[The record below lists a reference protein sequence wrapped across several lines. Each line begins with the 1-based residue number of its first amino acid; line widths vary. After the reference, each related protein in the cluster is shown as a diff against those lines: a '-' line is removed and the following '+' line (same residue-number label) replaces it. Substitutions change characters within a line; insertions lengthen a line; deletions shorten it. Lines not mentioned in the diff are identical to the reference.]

1 MSLLPVSLD
10 DKYAQPHGRVLVSAT
25 QALTRLLMEQRV
37 RDQAAGLNTAGYVSG
52 YRGSPLG
59 TLDKALWSAGKHL
72 ADHHVLFRPG
82 VNEDLAA
89 TAIWGT
95 QQLKVFEGARY
106 DGVYGLWYGKGPG
119 VERSGDALHHAN
131 LAGTAPH
138 GGVLMAVGDDP
149 VCHSSTVPQQ
159 SEFALMAAGIPV
171 LAAGNVQEVY
181 DYGLAGIALS
191 RFAGVWVALKLVTD
205 VAEST
210 AVIDLDSP
218 GSRIVIPADFV
229 MPPDG
234 VHLRVP
240 DWPTFQEERLMRYRL
255 PALQAAVRAGGLDRV
270 TLASPRPRL
279 GIVAFGKAHEDLRQ
293 ALLDL
298 GLDDRTAAEL
308 GISIY
313 KPALIWPLEPRGAS
327 DFAAGLEELLVVE
340 EGRPMLEGQIKDLLF
355 NLPGE
360 RRPRVLGKRDEDGR
374 VLFADHGEL
383 SPRLVARVLA
393 ARIARLAPQAG
404 MDSRIALLDGQRE
417 RAGAYQAKF
426 QRTPYFC
433 SGCPH
438 NTGTRVPDGSVALAG
453 IGCHFLAQRMER
465 NTKTWTHMGAEGV
478 SWVGMAPFTDLK
490 HVFVNIGDG
499 TYYHS
504 GLLAIRQAV
513 AAGVN
518 VTYKI
523 LYNDATAMTGGQ
535 PIDGPISVAQ
545 ITHQMYGESVQRIAV
560 VSDAPEKFNRR
571 DFAEGTTL
579 DHRDQLDAVQRE
591 LREYP
596 GVSVLIYEQT
606 CATEKRRRR
615 KRGTLAEPDKR
626 VFINDRV
633 CEGCGDCSVKSNCLS
648 VLPLETEFG
657 RKRAIDQSAC
667 NKDYSCVKGFCPSFV
682 TVHGGSL
689 ARRRGSAVPQ
699 DLLAGL
705 PEPAA
710 PALEGAFGMLVA
722 GIGGTGVVTISQL
735 LATAAH
741 MQGLHVQTLD
751 DTGLS
756 QKFGSV
762 FSHVQIG
769 TSAAALHAARVG
781 DGNADLLLGPDLV
794 TCASEKVLGKARAG
808 RTQAVVN
815 TYEQMTG
822 DFTRRP
828 DLALPGADLKQAV
841 SEFCG
846 DGRVHFVDATRLS
859 RQLIGDAIGANLFL
873 LGYACQRGL
882 LPVSPAALERAIV
895 LNGVFVEGNTSIF
908 RWGRLYAVQPRQV
921 EDIAAAGHQIG
932 RGESFSHDL
941 PGLIARRVEDLT
953 AYQNAAYAARYR
965 SLVERVQEAEKTRA
979 RGMSGLAEAVA
990 RNYYKLL
997 AYKDEYEVARLYTDG
1012 EFLAKLRETFAGDT
1026 RLRFH
1031 LAPPLLARRDPVSGE
1046 LQKREYGAW
1055 MLPVL
1060 KVLARLKFLRGS
1072 LLDPFGH
1079 TAERRMER
1087 RLIDDYE
1094 RTVDTLLAGL
1104 DHDNHAL
1111 AVEIAGVAQQMRGFG
1126 HVKDA
1131 NVAQAKALEAQLL
1144 ERYRAPGERRAAA

>member
-1 MSLLPVSLD
+1 MSLLPVTLD

-37 RDQAAGLNTAGYVSG
+37 RDLAAGLNTAGYVSG

-59 TLDKALWSAGKHL
+59 TLDKALWDAERHL
-72 ADHHVLFRPG
+72 KAHHVVFRPG

-106 DGVYGLWYGKGPG
+106 DGVYALWYGKGPG

-131 LAGTAPH
+131 LAGTAPQ

-171 LAAGNVQEVY
+171 LAAGSVQEVY
-181 DYGLAGIALS
+181 DYGLAGLAIS
-191 RFAGVWVALKLVTD
+191 RFSGVWVALKLVTD
-205 VAEST
+205 IAEST

-218 GSRIVIPADFV
+218 GSRVVIPADFV

-255 PALQAAVRAGGLDRV
+255 PAVQAAVRASGLDRV

-298 GLDDRTAAEL
+298 GLDDRTAADL

-313 KPALIWPLEPRGAS
+313 KPALIWPLEPQGVS

-340 EGRPMLEGQIKDLLF
+340 EGRPILEGQIKDLLF
-355 NLPGE
+355 GLPDA
-360 RRPRVLGKRDEDGR
+360 RRPRVLGKHDLDGR
-374 VLFADHGEL
+374 VQFADHGEL
-383 SPRLVARVLA
+383 SPRPIARVLA
-393 ARIARLAPQAG
+393 ARLAVLAPQAG
-404 MDSRIALLDGQRE
+404 MDSRIALLEGQRE
-417 RAGAYQAKF
+417 RSGAYQAKF

-438 NTGTRVPDGSVALAG
+438 NTGTRIPDGSVALAG

-513 AAGVN
+513 ASGVN

-545 ITHQMYGESVQRIAV
+545 ITHQMYGETVRRIAV
-560 VSDAPEKFNRR
+560 VSDAPEKFHRR

-596 GVSVLIYEQT
+596 GTSVLIYEQT
-606 CATEKRRRR
+606 CGTEKRRRR
-615 KRGTLAEPDKR
+615 KRGTLVEPDKR
-626 VFINDRV
+626 VFINERV

-682 TVHGGSL
+682 TVHGGGL
-689 ARRRGSAVPQ
+689 ARRSGVPLPD
-699 DLLAGL
+699 DLLARL
-705 PEPAA
+705 TEPLS
-710 PALEGAFGMLVA
+710 PAVEGAFGMLVA
-722 GIGGTGVVTISQL
+722 GIGGTGVVTVSQL

-769 TSAAALHAARVG
+769 TSADALHAARVS

-794 TCASEKVLGKARAG
+794 TCASEKVLVKARFN
-808 RTQAVVN
+808 RTHAVVN

-822 DFTRRP
+822 DFTRQP
-828 DLALPGADLKQAV
+828 DLALPGTDLKQAV
-841 SEFCG
+841 GEYCG
-846 DGRVHFVDATRLS
+846 DGRVHFVDATRLA

-882 LPVSPAALERAIV
+882 LPLSATAIERAIV
-895 LNGVFVEGNTSIF
+895 LNGVSVKGNTSVF
-908 RWGRLYAVQPRQV
+908 RWGRLYAVEPRRV
-921 EDIAAAGHQIG
+921 EDCAAGPLSG
-932 RGESFSHDL
+932 RTPPLAQDL
-941 PGLIARRVEDLT
+941 PSVIARRVEDLT
-953 AYQNAAYAARYR
+953 AYQSAAYAGRYR
-965 SLVERVQEAEKTRA
+965 ALVERVHDAEKSRA
-979 RGMSGLAEAVA
+979 RGMTGLAEAVA
-990 RNYYKLL
+990 RNFYKLL

-1012 EFLAKLRETFAGDT
+1012 EFLARMRETFVGDT

-1031 LAPPLLARRDPVSGE
+1031 LAPPLLARRDPTSGE

-1060 KVLARLKFLRGS
+1060 KVLARFKFLRGS

-1087 RLIDDYE
+1087 RLIADYE

-1111 AVEIAGVAQQMRGFG
+1111 ALEIANLPQQMRGYG
-1126 HVKDA
+1126 HVKEA
-1131 NVAQAKALEAQLL
+1131 NVALVEARKAELL
-1144 ERYRAPGERRAAA
+1144 ARYTAPREQRTAA

>member
-1 MSLLPVSLD
+1 MSLLPVTLE

-25 QALTRLLMEQRV
+25 QALTRLLLEQRT
-37 RDQAAGLNTAGYVSG
+37 RDLAAGRNTAGYVSG

-59 TLDKALWSAGKHL
+59 TLDKALWSAEKHL
-72 ADHHVLFRPG
+72 TEHHVVFRAG

-95 QQLKVFEGARY
+95 QQLAVFEGARY
-106 DGVYGLWYGKGPG
+106 DGVFAMWYGKGPG

-131 LAGTAPH
+131 LAGTSPH

-171 LAAGNVQEVY
+171 LAAANIQDVY
-181 DYGLAGIALS
+181 DFGLAGIAIS
-191 RFAGVWVALKLVTD
+191 RFSGVWVALKLVTD
-205 VAEST
+205 VAESS
-210 AVIDLDSP
+210 AVIDLDSAA
-218 GSRIVIPADFV
+218 SRLVLPADFV

-255 PALQAAVRAGGLDRV
+255 PAVQAAVRASGLDRV
-270 TLASPRPRL
+270 TLTSPQPRL
-279 GIVAFGKAHEDLRQ
+279 GIVAFGKAYEDLRQ
-293 ALLDL
+293 GLIDL
-298 GLDDRTAAEL
+298 GLDERRAAQL
-308 GISIY
+308 GVTLY
-313 KPALIWPLEPRGAS
+313 KPALIWPLEPQGLRA
-327 DFAAGLEELLVVE
+327 FAAGLEELLVVE
-340 EGRPMLEGQIKDLLF
+340 EGRAMLEGQIKDLLF
-355 NLPGE
+355 AVPDGQ
-360 RRPRVLGKRDEDGR
+360 RPRVVGKRDEAGR
-374 VLFADHGEL
+374 VLFSDFGEL
-383 SPRLVARVLA
+383 SPRAVARVLA
-393 ARIARLAPQAG
+393 RRLAPMAPDAG
-404 MDSRIALLDGQRE
+404 IDTRLSLLEGQRE
-417 RAGAYQAKF
+417 RAGRYQAKF

-438 NTGTRVPDGSVALAG
+438 NTGTRIPDGSVALAG

-478 SWVGMAPFTDLK
+478 SWVGMAPFTDLE

-513 AAGVN
+513 ASGVN

-545 ITHQMYGESVQRIAV
+545 ITHQMHGESVQRIAV

-591 LREYP
+591 LRECP
-596 GVSVLIYEQT
+596 GTSVLIYEQT
-606 CATEKRRRR
+606 CGTEKRRRR
-615 KRGTLAEPDKR
+615 KRGKLADPDKR
-626 VFINDRV
+626 AFINDRV

-648 VLPLETEFG
+648 VVPLETEFG

-682 TVHGGSL
+682 TVHGGGL
-689 ARRRGSAVPQ
+689 AQPRGNQVPEA
-699 DLLAGL
+699 LLQGL
-705 PEPAA
+705 AEPARPEA
-710 PALEGAFGMLVA
+710 QSAYGMLVA
-722 GIGGTGVVTISQL
+722 GVGGMGVVTVSQL

-741 MQGLHVQTLD
+741 MEGRYVLVLD

-762 FSHVQIG
+762 FSHVQIA
-769 TSAAALHAARVG
+769 TSAEALHTGRVG

-794 TCASEKVLGKARAG
+794 TCASEKVLAKTSTG
-808 RTQAVVN
+808 RTNAVVN

-822 DFTRRP
+822 DFTRQP
-828 DLALPGADLKQAV
+828 DLALPSVDLKHAV

-846 DGRVHFVDATRLS
+846 EGRVHFVDATRLS
-859 RQLIGDAIGANLFL
+859 RELIGDAIGANMFL
-873 LGYACQRGL
+873 LGYAYQRGL
-882 LPVSPAALERAIV
+882 VPLSAASIERAIT
-895 LNGVFVEGNTSIF
+895 LNGVSVSGNVNIF
-908 RWGRLYAVQPRQV
+908 RWGRLYAEQPRQV
-921 EDIAAAGHQIG
+921 EDIAASS
-932 RGESFSHDL
+932 RGPKTSAPLSHDL
-941 PGLIARRVEDLT
+941 ASLVTRRVADLT
-953 AYQNAAYAARYR
+953 AYQNATYAEGYR
-965 SLVERVQEAEKTRA
+965 SLVERVRQAEKSKTK
-979 RGMSGLAEAVA
+979 GMSGLAEAVA
-990 RNYYKLL
+990 TNFYKLL

-1012 EFLAKLRETFAGDT
+1012 EFLAKLRESFAGDY

-1031 LAPPLLARRDPVSGE
+1031 LAPPLLARRDPISGQ

-1060 KVLARLKFLRGS
+1060 KALARLKFLRGGVF
-1072 LLDPFGH
+1072 DVFGY

-1087 RLIDDYE
+1087 RLIGDYQKTME
-1094 RTVDTLLAGL
+1094 TVLAGL
-1104 DHDNHAL
+1104 DHENHAL
-1111 AVEIAGVAQQMRGFG
+1111 ALEIANLPQQMRGFG
-1126 HVKDA
+1126 HIKDA
-1131 NVAQAKALEAQLL
+1131 NVALALARQAELLASYTAPSAQ
-1144 ERYRAPGERRAAA
+1144 RSAA

>member
-10 DKYAQPHGRVLVSAT
+10 DKYTQPHGRVLVSAT

-59 TLDKALWSAGKHL
+59 TLDKALWSAGEHL
-72 ADHHVLFRPG
+72 KAHHVLFRPG

-106 DGVYGLWYGKGPG
+106 DGVYAMWYGKGPG

-131 LAGTAPH
+131 LAGTAPY

-171 LAAGNVQEVY
+171 LAAGSVQEVY
-181 DYGLAGIALS
+181 DLGLAGIALS

-218 GSRIVIPADFV
+218 GSRVVIPADFV

-240 DWPTFQEERLMRYRL
+240 DWPTFQEERLVRYRL
-255 PALQAAVRAGGLDRV
+255 PALQAAVRVSGLDRV
-270 TLASPRPRL
+270 TLASPAPRL

-298 GLDDRTAAEL
+298 GLDDRQAAEL

-313 KPALIWPLEPRGAS
+313 KPALIWPLEPEGLRG
-327 DFAAGLEELLVVE
+327 FADGLEELLVVE

-355 NLPGE
+355 ALPE
-360 RRPRVLGKRDEDGR
+360 ARRPRVQGKRDLEGR
-374 VLFADHGEL
+374 VLFAEHGEL
-383 SPRLVARVLA
+383 TPRAIARVLG
-393 ARIARLAPQAG
+393 ARIAPLAPQSG
-404 MDSRIALLDGQRE
+404 IESRLALLEGQRE
-417 RAGAYQAKF
+417 RSRTYQAKF

-478 SWVGMAPFTDLK
+478 TWVGMAPFTDLK
-490 HVFVNIGDG
+490 HVFVNLGDG

-523 LYNDATAMTGGQ
+523 LYNDAVAMTGGQ
-535 PIDGPISVAQ
+535 PVDGPISVAQ
-545 ITHQMYGESVQRIAV
+545 ITHQLHGEGVQRIAV
-560 VSDAPEKFNRR
+560 VSDSPDKFRR
-571 DFAEGTTL
+571 REFADGTTL
-579 DHRDQLDAVQRE
+579 DHRDRLDAVQRE

-615 KRGTLAEPDKR
+615 KRGKLAEPDRR

-689 ARRRGSAVPQ
+689 ARRRGSAVP
-699 DLLAGL
+699 DALFASL
-705 PEPAA
+705 PEPAVA
-710 PALEGAFGMLVA
+710 RRDGAFGMLIA
-722 GIGGTGVVTISQL
+722 GIGGMGVVTVSQL

-741 MQGLHVQTLD
+741 MEGRHALTLD

-762 FSHVQIG
+762 FSNVQI
-769 TSAAALHAARVG
+769 AERADALHAARVG

-794 TCASEKVLGKARAG
+794 TCASEKVMAKVRAG
-808 RTQAVVN
+808 HTAAVVN

-828 DLALPGADLKQAV
+828 DLELPGGDLKHAV
-841 SEFCG
+841 SDFCG
-846 DGRVHFVDATRLS
+846 DGNAHFVDATRLS
-859 RQLIGDAIGANLFL
+859 RQLIGDAIGANMFL

-882 LPVSPAALERAIV
+882 LPMSHAAIERAIA
-895 LNGVFVEGNTSIF
+895 LNGVSVDGNTSIF
-908 RWGRLYAVQPRQV
+908 RWGRVYAEQPRQV
-921 EDIAAAGHQIG
+921 EDIAAAGHQVG
-932 RGESFSHDL
+932 RGEQLSHDL
-941 PGLIARRVEDLT
+941 PSLIARRVDDLT

-965 SLVERVQEAEKTRA
+965 SLVERVEEAEKARA
-979 RGMSGLAEAVA
+979 RGMTGLADAVA
-990 RNYYKLL
+990 RNFYKLM

-1026 RLRFH
+1026 RLRVH
-1031 LAPPLLARRDPVSGE
+1031 LAPPLLARRDPTSGE
-1046 LQKREYGAW
+1046 LQKREYGQW
-1055 MLPVL
+1055 MLTAMRG
-1060 KVLARLKFLRGS
+1060 LAKLKFLRGS

-1094 RTVDTLLAGL
+1094 RTIDTLLASL

-1111 AVEIAGVAQQMRGFG
+1111 AVEIAGLPQQMRGFG
-1126 HVKDA
+1126 HIKEA
-1131 NVAQAKALEAQLL
+1131 NVAKTKALEAQLMDRFRTPRQ
-1144 ERYRAPGERRAAA
+1144 ERSAA

>member
-1 MSLLPVSLD
+1 
-10 DKYAQPHGRVLVSAT
+10 
-25 QALTRLLMEQRV
+25 
-37 RDQAAGLNTAGYVSG
+37 
-52 YRGSPLG
+52 
-59 TLDKALWSAGKHL
+59 
-72 ADHHVLFRPG
+72 
-82 VNEDLAA
+82 
-89 TAIWGT
+89 
-95 QQLKVFEGARY
+95 
-106 DGVYGLWYGKGPG
+106 
-119 VERSGDALHHAN
+119 
-131 LAGTAPH
+131 
-138 GGVLMAVGDDP
+138 
-149 VCHSSTVPQQ
+149 
-159 SEFALMAAGIPV
+159 
-171 LAAGNVQEVY
+171 
-181 DYGLAGIALS
+181 
-191 RFAGVWVALKLVTD
+191 
-205 VAEST
+205 
-210 AVIDLDSP
+210 
-218 GSRIVIPADFV
+218 
-229 MPPDG
+229 
-234 VHLRVP
+234 
-240 DWPTFQEERLMRYRL
+240 
-255 PALQAAVRAGGLDRV
+255 
-270 TLASPRPRL
+270 
-279 GIVAFGKAHEDLRQ
+279 
-293 ALLDL
+293 
-298 GLDDRTAAEL
+298 
-308 GISIY
+308 
-313 KPALIWPLEPRGAS
+313 
-327 DFAAGLEELLVVE
+327 
-340 EGRPMLEGQIKDLLF
+340 
-355 NLPGE
+355 
-360 RRPRVLGKRDEDGR
+360 
-374 VLFADHGEL
+374 
-383 SPRLVARVLA
+383 
-393 ARIARLAPQAG
+393 APQAG
-404 MDSRIALLDGQRE
+404 LDSRIALLDGQRE

-438 NTGTRVPDGSVALAG
+438 NTGTRIPDGSVALAG

-606 CATEKRRRR
+606 CGTEKRRRR

-705 PEPAA
+705 PEPVA

-882 LPVSPAALERAIV
+882 LPMSHAAIERAIA
-895 LNGVFVEGNTSIF
+895 LNGVSVDGNTSIF
-908 RWGRLYAVQPRQV
+908 RWGRVYAEQPRQV
-921 EDIAAAGHQIG
+921 EDVAAAGHQVG
-932 RGESFSHDL
+932 RGEQFSHDL
-941 PGLIARRVEDLT
+941 PSLIARRVD
-953 AYQNAAYAARYR
+953 
-965 SLVERVQEAEKTRA
+965 
-979 RGMSGLAEAVA
+979 
-990 RNYYKLL
+990 
-997 AYKDEYEVARLYTDG
+997 
-1012 EFLAKLRETFAGDT
+1012 
-1026 RLRFH
+1026 
-1031 LAPPLLARRDPVSGE
+1031 
-1046 LQKREYGAW
+1046 
-1055 MLPVL
+1055 
-1060 KVLARLKFLRGS
+1060 
-1072 LLDPFGH
+1072 
-1079 TAERRMER
+1079 
-1087 RLIDDYE
+1087 
-1094 RTVDTLLAGL
+1094 
-1104 DHDNHAL
+1104 
-1111 AVEIAGVAQQMRGFG
+1111 
-1126 HVKDA
+1126 
-1131 NVAQAKALEAQLL
+1131 
-1144 ERYRAPGERRAAA
+1144 

>member
-37 RDQAAGLNTAGYVSG
+37 RDLAAGLNTAGYVSG

-59 TLDKALWSAGKHL
+59 TLDKALWSAGEHL
-72 ADHHVLFRPG
+72 KAHHVLFRPG

-106 DGVYGLWYGKGPG
+106 DGVYAMWYGKGPG

-131 LAGTAPH
+131 LAGTAPQ

-171 LAAGNVQEVY
+171 LAAGSVQEVY
-181 DYGLAGIALS
+181 DYGLAGLAIS

-205 VAEST
+205 IAEST

-255 PALQAAVRAGGLDRV
+255 PAVQAAVRASGLDRV
-270 TLASPRPRL
+270 TLTSPRPRL

-308 GISIY
+308 GVSIY
-313 KPALIWPLEPRGAS
+313 KPALIWPLEPHGAS
-327 DFAAGLEELLVVE
+327 DFAAGLDELLVVE

-360 RRPRVLGKRDEDGR
+360 RRPRVLGKRDADGR
-374 VLFADHGEL
+374 VLFSDHGEL

-438 NTGTRVPDGSVALAG
+438 NTGTRIPDGSVALAG

-535 PIDGPISVAQ
+535 PIDGPISVPQ
-545 ITHQMYGESVQRIAV
+545 ITHQMHGEGVQRIAV

-571 DFAEGTTL
+571 EFAEGTTL
-579 DHRDQLDAVQRE
+579 DHRDRLDAVQRE

-606 CATEKRRRR
+606 CGTEKRRRR

-682 TVHGGSL
+682 TVQGGSL

-769 TSAAALHAARVG
+769 ASAEALHAARVG

-822 DFTRRP
+822 DFTRQP
-828 DLALPGADLKQAV
+828 DLALPGADLKHAV
-841 SEFCG
+841 SDFCG

-895 LNGVFVEGNTSIF
+895 LNGVFVEGNTTIF
-908 RWGRLYAVQPRQV
+908 RWGRLYAAQPRQV
-921 EDIAAAGHQIG
+921 EDIAAAGSQPT
-932 RGESFSHDL
+932 RAAQLSTDL
-941 PGLIARRVEDLT
+941 PSLIARRVEDLT
-953 AYQNAAYAARYR
+953 AYQNARYAERFR
-965 SLVERVQEAEKTRA
+965 RLVQRVQEAETTRA
-979 RGMSGLAEAVA
+979 KGMTGLADAVA
-990 RNYYKLL
+990 RNFYKLL

-1111 AVEIAGVAQQMRGFG
+1111 AVEIANLPQQMRGFG
-1126 HVKDA
+1126 HIKEA
-1131 NVAQAKALEAQLL
+1131 NVAQARALEAQLL
-1144 ERYRAPGERRAAA
+1144 ERYRAPREHRAAA

>member
-10 DKYAQPHGRVLVSAT
+10 DKYTQPHGRVLASAT

-37 RDQAAGLNTAGYVSG
+37 RDAAAGLNTAGYVSG

-59 TLDKALWSAGKHL
+59 TLDKALWSAGEHL
-72 ADHHVLFRPG
+72 KAHHVLFRPG

-106 DGVYGLWYGKGPG
+106 DGVYALWYGKGPG

-171 LAAGNVQEVY
+171 LAAGSVQEVY

-218 GSRIVIPADFV
+218 ASRVVIPADFV

-240 DWPTFQEERLMRYRL
+240 DWPTFQEERLVRYRL
-255 PALQAAVRAGGLDRV
+255 PALQAAVRSSGLDRV
-270 TLASPRPRL
+270 TLASARPRL
-279 GIVAFGKAHEDLRQ
+279 GIVAFGKAYEDLRQ

-298 GLDDRTAAEL
+298 GLDDRQAAEL
-308 GISIY
+308 GITIY
-313 KPALIWPLEPRGAS
+313 KPALIWPLEPEGLRA
-327 DFAAGLEELLVVE
+327 FADGLEELLVVE
-340 EGRPMLEGQIKDLLF
+340 EGRPMLEGQIKNQLF
-355 NLPGE
+355 ALPDA
-360 RRPRVLGKRDEDGR
+360 RRPRVLGKRDLDGR
-374 VLFADHGEL
+374 VLFPEHGEL
-383 SPRLVARVLA
+383 TPRAIARVLG
-393 ARIARLAPQAG
+393 ARLALLAPQSG
-404 MDSRIALLDGQRE
+404 IESRLALLDSQRE
-417 RAGAYQAKF
+417 RARGYQAKF

-478 SWVGMAPFTDLK
+478 SWVGLAPFTDLK
-490 HVFVNIGDG
+490 HVFVNLGDG

-523 LYNDATAMTGGQ
+523 LYNDAVAMTGGQ
-535 PIDGPISVAQ
+535 PVDGPISVAQ
-545 ITHQMYGESVQRIAV
+545 ITHQLHGEGVQRIAV
-560 VSDAPEKFNRR
+560 VSDSPEKFRR
-571 DFAEGTTL
+571 REFADGTTL
-579 DHRDQLDAVQRE
+579 DHRDRLDAVQRE
-591 LREYP
+591 LRELP

-615 KRGTLAEPDKR
+615 KRGRLAEPDQR
-626 VFINDRV
+626 AFINDRV

-667 NKDYSCVKGFCPSFV
+667 NKDYSCLKGFCPSFV
-682 TVHGGSL
+682 TVHGGGL
-689 ARRRGSAVPQ
+689 ARRRGAAVPAE
-699 DLLAGL
+699 LLQSL
-705 PEPAA
+705 PEPTLARRD
-710 PALEGAFGMLVA
+710 GAFALLIA
-722 GIGGTGVVTISQL
+722 GIGGMGVVTVSQL

-741 MQGLHVQTLD
+741 MEGRYALALD

-762 FSHVQIG
+762 FSHLQI
-769 TSAAALHAARVG
+769 ADRPDALHAARVG

-794 TCASEKVLGKARAG
+794 TCASERVLAKARAG
-808 RTQAVVN
+808 HTSAVVN
-815 TYEQMTG
+815 TYQQMPG

-828 DLALPGADLKQAV
+828 DLELPAADLKHAV
-841 SEFCG
+841 GEFCG
-846 DGRVHFVDATRLS
+846 DGNAHFVDATRLS
-859 RQLIGDAIGANLFL
+859 RQLIGDAIGANMFL

-882 LPVSPAALERAIV
+882 LPLSPAAIERAIA
-895 LNGVFVEGNTSIF
+895 LNGVSVDGNTSIF
-908 RWGRLYAVQPRQV
+908 RWGRLYAAQPRQV
-921 EDIAAAGHQIG
+921 EDIAAAGHQVG
-932 RGESFSHDL
+932 RGEQFSRDL
-941 PGLIARRVEDLT
+941 PSLIARRVEDLT

-965 SLVERVQEAEKTRA
+965 ALVERVEHAEKSRA
-979 RGMSGLAEAVA
+979 RGMTGLTEAVA

-1026 RLRFH
+1026 RLRVH
-1031 LAPPLLARRDPVSGE
+1031 LAPPLLARRDPVTGE
-1046 LQKREYGAW
+1046 PTKRAYGAW
-1055 MLPVL
+1055 MLSAMRG
-1060 KVLARLKFLRGS
+1060 LAKLKFLRGS

-1079 TAERRMER
+1079 TAERRQER
-1087 RLIDDYE
+1087 RLIIDYE
-1094 RTVDTLLAGL
+1094 RTVEALLAGL
-1104 DHDNHAL
+1104 DHDSHAL
-1111 AVEIAGVAQQMRGFG
+1111 AVEIASLPQQIRGFG
-1126 HVKDA
+1126 HVKETSIGKT
-1131 NVAQAKALEAQLL
+1131 KALQAQLL
-1144 ERYRAPGERRAAA
+1144 ARFNTPRQERAAA

>member
-1 MSLLPVSLD
+1 MSLLPVTLE
-10 DKYAQPHGRVLVSAT
+10 DKYVQPHGRVLVSAT
-25 QALTRLLMEQRV
+25 QALTRLLLEQRT
-37 RDQAAGLNTAGYVSG
+37 RDLAAGCNTAGYVSG

-59 TLDKALWSAGKHL
+59 TLDKALWSAEKHL
-72 ADHHVLFRPG
+72 TEHHVVFRAG

-95 QQLKVFEGARY
+95 QQLAVFEGARY
-106 DGVYGLWYGKGPG
+106 DGVFAMWYGKGPG

-131 LAGTAPH
+131 LAGTSPH

-171 LAAGNVQEVY
+171 LAAANIQDVY
-181 DYGLAGIALS
+181 DFGLAGIAIS
-191 RFAGVWVALKLVTD
+191 RFSGVWVALKLVTD
-205 VAEST
+205 VAESS
-210 AVIDLDSP
+210 AVIDLDSAA
-218 GSRIVIPADFV
+218 SRLVLPADFV

-255 PALQAAVRAGGLDRV
+255 PAVQAAVRASGLDRV
-270 TLASPRPRL
+270 TLTSPQPRL
-279 GIVAFGKAHEDLRQ
+279 GIVAFGKAYEDLRQ
-293 ALLDL
+293 GLLDL
-298 GLDDRTAAEL
+298 GLDDRTAAQL
-308 GISIY
+308 GITLY
-313 KPALIWPLEPRGAS
+313 KPALIWPLEPQGLRA
-327 DFAAGLEELLVVE
+327 FAAGLEELLVVE
-340 EGRPMLEGQIKDLLF
+340 EGRAMLEGQIKDLLF
-355 NLPGE
+355 ALPDGQ
-360 RRPRVLGKRDEDGR
+360 RPRVVGKLDEAGR
-374 VLFADHGEL
+374 VLFSDFGEL
-383 SPRLVARVLA
+383 SPRAVARVLA
-393 ARIARLAPQAG
+393 RRLAPMTPDAG
-404 MDSRIALLDGQRE
+404 IDTRLSLLEGQRE
-417 RAGAYQAKF
+417 RASRYQAKF

-438 NTGTRVPDGSVALAG
+438 NTGTRIPDGSVALAG

-478 SWVGMAPFTDLK
+478 SWVGMAPFTDLE

-513 AAGVN
+513 ASGVN

-535 PIDGPISVAQ
+535 PIDGPISVVQ
-545 ITHQMYGESVQRIAV
+545 ITHQMHGESVQRIAV

-591 LREYP
+591 LRECP
-596 GVSVLIYEQT
+596 GTSVLIYEQT
-606 CATEKRRRR
+606 CGTEKRRRR
-615 KRGTLAEPDKR
+615 KRGKLADPDKR
-626 VFINDRV
+626 AFINDRV

-648 VLPLETEFG
+648 VVLLETEFG

-682 TVHGGSL
+682 TVHGGGL
-689 ARRRGSAVPQ
+689 ARPRGNQVPEALLQGLAEPTRPEAQSAY
-699 DLLAGL
+699 
-705 PEPAA
+705 
-710 PALEGAFGMLVA
+710 GMLVA
-722 GIGGTGVVTISQL
+722 GVGGMGVVTVSQL

-741 MQGLHVQTLD
+741 MEGRYVLVLD

-762 FSHVQIG
+762 FSHVQIAV
-769 TSAAALHAARVG
+769 SAEALHTGRVG

-794 TCASEKVLGKARAG
+794 TCASEKVLAKTSTG
-808 RTQAVVN
+808 RTNAVVN

-822 DFTRRP
+822 DFTRQP
-828 DLALPGADLKQAV
+828 DLTLPSVDLKHAV

-859 RQLIGDAIGANLFL
+859 RELIGDAIGANMFL
-873 LGYACQRGL
+873 LGYAYQRGL
-882 LPVSPAALERAIV
+882 VPLSAASIERAIT
-895 LNGVFVEGNTSIF
+895 LNGVSVNGNVNIF
-908 RWGRLYAVQPRQV
+908 RWGRLYAEQPRQV
-921 EDIAAAGHQIG
+921 EDIAASS
-932 RGESFSHDL
+932 RGPKTSAPLSHDL
-941 PGLIARRVEDLT
+941 ASLVNRRVADLT
-953 AYQNAAYAARYR
+953 AYQNAAYAEGYR
-965 SLVERVQEAEKTRA
+965 SLVERVRQAEKSKTK
-979 RGMSGLAEAVA
+979 GMSGLAEAVA
-990 RNYYKLL
+990 TNFYKLL

-1012 EFLAKLRETFAGDT
+1012 EFLAKLRESFAGDY

-1031 LAPPLLARRDPVSGE
+1031 LAPPLLARRDPINGQ
-1046 LQKREYGAW
+1046 LQKREYGGW

-1060 KVLARLKFLRGS
+1060 KALARLKFLRGGVF
-1072 LLDPFGH
+1072 DVFGY

-1087 RLIDDYE
+1087 RLIGDYQKTME
-1094 RTVDTLLAGL
+1094 TVLAGL
-1104 DHDNHAL
+1104 DHENHAL
-1111 AVEIAGVAQQMRGFG
+1111 ALEIANLPQQMRGFG
-1126 HVKDA
+1126 HIKDA
-1131 NVAQAKALEAQLL
+1131 NVAQALARQAELLASYTAPSAQ
-1144 ERYRAPGERRAAA
+1144 RSAA

>member
-25 QALTRLLMEQRV
+25 QALTRLLLEQRV

-59 TLDKALWSAGKHL
+59 ALDKALWDAGEHL
-72 ADHHVLFRPG
+72 KAHHVVFRPG

-95 QQLKVFEGARY
+95 QQLAVFEGARY
-106 DGVYGLWYGKGPG
+106 DGVYALWYGKGPG

-131 LAGTAPH
+131 LAGTAPR

-171 LAAGNVQEVY
+171 LAAGSVQEVY
-181 DYGLAGIALS
+181 DLGLAGLALS
-191 RFAGVWVALKLVTD
+191 RFSGVWVGLKLVTD

-218 GSRIVIPADFV
+218 ASRVVIPADFV

-255 PALQAAVRAGGLDRV
+255 PALQAAVRASGLDRV

-298 GLDDRTAAEL
+298 GLDDRQAAEL
-308 GISIY
+308 GVSVY
-313 KPALIWPLEPRGAS
+313 KPALIWPLEPDGLRA
-327 DFAAGLEELLVVE
+327 FADGNEELLVVE
-340 EGRPMLEGQIKDLLF
+340 EGRAILEGQIKDLLF
-355 NLPGE
+355 ALPDA
-360 RRPRVLGKRDEDGR
+360 RRPRVLGKRDPDGR
-374 VLFADHGEL
+374 VLFPDHGEL
-383 SPRLVARVLA
+383 TPRAIARVLG
-393 ARIARLAPQAG
+393 ARIAPLAPQAG
-404 MDSRIALLDGQRE
+404 MDSRLALLEGQRE
-417 RAGAYQAKF
+417 RSRGYQAKF

-438 NTGTRVPDGSVALAG
+438 NTGTRIPDGSVALAG
-453 IGCHFLAQRMER
+453 IGCHFMAQRMER

-490 HVFVNIGDG
+490 HVFVNLGDG

-523 LYNDATAMTGGQ
+523 LYNDAVAMTGGQ
-535 PIDGPISVAQ
+535 PVDGPISVVQ
-545 ITHQMYGESVQRIAV
+545 ITHQLHGEGVHRIAV
-560 VSDAPEKFNRR
+560 VSDGPEKFSRR
-571 DFAEGTTL
+571 DFADGTTL
-579 DHRDQLDAVQRE
+579 DHRDRLDAVQRE

-606 CATEKRRRR
+606 CGTEKRRRR
-615 KRGTLAEPDKR
+615 KRGKLAEPEKR

-682 TVHGGSL
+682 TVHGGGP
-689 ARRRGSAVPQ
+689 ARRRGSIVPEA
-699 DLLAGL
+699 LFAGL
-705 PEPAA
+705 PEPGVARRD
-710 PALEGAFGMLVA
+710 GAHAMLIA
-722 GIGGTGVVTISQL
+722 GIGGMGVVTASQL

-741 MQGLHVQTLD
+741 MEGRYSVTLD
-751 DTGLS
+751 ETGLS

-762 FSHVQIG
+762 FSNIQIADR
-769 TSAAALHAARVG
+769 AADLHAARVG

-794 TCASEKVLGKARAG
+794 TCASEKVMAKVRAG
-808 RTQAVVN
+808 HTAAVVN

-822 DFTRRP
+822 DFTRQP
-828 DLALPGADLKQAV
+828 DMALPGGDLKHAV
-841 SEFCG
+841 SDFCG
-846 DGRVHFVDATRLS
+846 DGNAHFVDATRLS
-859 RQLIGDAIGANLFL
+859 QQLIGDSIGANLFL

-882 LPVSPAALERAIV
+882 LPVSASAIERAIA
-895 LNGVFVEGNTSIF
+895 LNGVSVDGNTNSV

-921 EDIAAAGHQIG
+921 EDIAAAGHTVG
-932 RGESFSHDL
+932 RAEQFSHDL
-941 PGLIARRVEDLT
+941 PSLVARRVDDLT

-965 SLVERVQEAEKTRA
+965 ALVERVEQAEKTRA
-979 RGMSGLAEAVA
+979 RGMTGLAEAVA
-990 RNYYKLL
+990 RNFYKLM

-1012 EFLAKLRETFAGDT
+1012 EFLAKLRETFAGAT
-1026 RLRFH
+1026 RLRVH
-1031 LAPPLLARRDPVSGE
+1031 LAPPLLARRDPASGE
-1046 LQKREYGAW
+1046 LQKRQYGAW
-1055 MLPVL
+1055 MLTAMRG
-1060 KVLARLKFLRGS
+1060 LAKLKFLRGS

-1094 RTVDTLLAGL
+1094 RAVDALLAGL

-1111 AVEIAGVAQQMRGFG
+1111 ALEIAGLPQQMRGFG
-1126 HVKDA
+1126 HIKEA
-1131 NVAQAKALEAQLL
+1131 NVAKAKAQEAKLMA
-1144 ERYRAPGERRAAA
+1144 RFTAPRQERAAA

>member
-59 TLDKALWSAGKHL
+59 TLDKALWDAGQHL
-72 ADHHVLFRPG
+72 KTHHVVFRPG

-95 QQLKVFEGARY
+95 QQLDVFEGARY
-106 DGVYGLWYGKGPG
+106 DGVYAMWYGKGPG

-171 LAAGNVQEVY
+171 LAAGTVQEVY

-210 AVIDLDSP
+210 AVIDIDSP
-218 GSRIVIPADFV
+218 GSRVVIPADFV

-255 PALQAAVRAGGLDRV
+255 PALQAAVRASGLDRV

-298 GLDDRTAAEL
+298 GLDDRQAAEL
-308 GISIY
+308 GITIY
-313 KPALIWPLEPRGAS
+313 KPALIWPLEPESLRT
-327 DFAAGLEELLVVE
+327 FAEGLEELLVVE
-340 EGRPMLEGQIKDLLF
+340 EGRPMLEGQIKDQLF
-355 NLPGE
+355 ALPDA
-360 RRPRVLGKRDEDGR
+360 RRPRVQGKRDLEGR
-374 VLFADHGEL
+374 VLFPEHGEL
-383 SPRLVARVLA
+383 TPRAIARVLG
-393 ARIARLAPQAG
+393 ARVAQLAPQAG
-404 MDSRIALLDGQRE
+404 LDSRLALLEGQRE
-417 RAGAYQAKF
+417 RSRGYQAKF

-438 NTGTRVPDGSVALAG
+438 NTGTRIPDGSVALAG

-478 SWVGMAPFTDLK
+478 SWVGMSPFTDLK
-490 HVFVNIGDG
+490 HVFVNLGDG

-523 LYNDATAMTGGQ
+523 LYNDAVAMTGGQ
-535 PIDGPISVAQ
+535 PVDGPISVTQ
-545 ITHQMYGESVQRIAV
+545 ITHQLHGEGVQRIAV
-560 VSDAPEKFNRR
+560 VSDGPEKFHRR

-591 LREYP
+591 LREVP

-606 CATEKRRRR
+606 CGTEKRRRR
-615 KRGTLAEPDKR
+615 KRGKLADPDKR

-689 ARRRGSAVPQ
+689 ARRRGSAVP
-699 DLLAGL
+699 DALLASL
-705 PEPAA
+705 PQPSL
-710 PALEGAFGMLVA
+710 PQRDGAFAMLIA
-722 GIGGTGVVTISQL
+722 GIGGMGVVTVSQL

-741 MQGLHVQTLD
+741 MEGRHALTLD

-762 FSHVQIG
+762 FSHLQIADRA
-769 TSAAALHAARVG
+769 TDLHAARVG

-794 TCASEKVLGKARAG
+794 TCASEKVMAKVRAG
-808 RTQAVVN
+808 HTAAVVN

-828 DLALPGADLKQAV
+828 DLELPGGDLKHAV
-841 SEFCG
+841 SDFCG
-846 DGRVHFVDATRLS
+846 DGNAHFVDATRLS
-859 RQLIGDAIGANLFL
+859 RQLIGDAIGANMFL

-882 LPVSPAALERAIV
+882 LPLSPAAIERAIA
-895 LNGVFVEGNTSIF
+895 LNGVSVDGNTSIF
-908 RWGRLYAVQPRQV
+908 RWGRVYAVQPRQV
-921 EDIAAAGHQIG
+921 EDIAAAGHQVG
-932 RGESFSHDL
+932 RGEQFSHDL
-941 PGLIARRVEDLT
+941 PSLIARRVDDLT

-965 SLVERVQEAEKTRA
+965 ALIDRVEQAEKSRA
-979 RGMSGLAEAVA
+979 RGMTGLTDAVA
-990 RNYYKLL
+990 RNFYKLM
-997 AYKDEYEVARLYTDG
+997 AYKDEYEVARLYTNG
-1012 EFLAKLRETFAGDT
+1012 EFLAKLRETFAGDR
-1026 RLRFH
+1026 RLRVH
-1031 LAPPLLARRDPVSGE
+1031 LAPPLLARRDPATGE
-1046 LQKREYGAW
+1046 LQKREYGEW
-1055 MLPVL
+1055 MLTAMRG
-1060 KVLARLKFLRGS
+1060 LAKLRFLRGS

-1087 RLIDDYE
+1087 RLINEYE
-1094 RTVDTLLAGL
+1094 RTVDTLLASL

-1111 AVEIAGVAQQMRGFG
+1111 AVEIAGLPQQMRGFG
-1126 HVKDA
+1126 HIKEA
-1131 NVAQAKALEAQLL
+1131 NVAKAKTLEAALV
-1144 ERYRAPGERRAAA
+1144 ERFTAPRQERAAA

>member
-1 MSLLPVSLD
+1 MSLLPVTLE

-25 QALTRLLMEQRV
+25 QALTRLLLEQRT
-37 RDQAAGLNTAGYVSG
+37 RDLAAGCNTAGYVSG

-59 TLDKALWSAGKHL
+59 TLDKALWSAEKHL
-72 ADHHVLFRPG
+72 TEHHVVFRAG

-95 QQLKVFEGARY
+95 QQLAVFEGARY
-106 DGVYGLWYGKGPG
+106 DGVFAMWYGKGPG

-131 LAGTAPH
+131 LAGTSPH

-171 LAAGNVQEVY
+171 LAAANIQDVY
-181 DYGLAGIALS
+181 DFGLAGIAIS
-191 RFAGVWVALKLVTD
+191 RFSGVWVALKLVTD
-205 VAEST
+205 VAESS
-210 AVIDLDSP
+210 AVIDLDSAA
-218 GSRIVIPADFV
+218 SRLVLPADFV

-255 PALQAAVRAGGLDRV
+255 PAVQAAVRASGLDRV
-270 TLASPRPRL
+270 TLTSPQPRL
-279 GIVAFGKAHEDLRQ
+279 GIVAFGKAYEDLRQ
-293 ALLDL
+293 GLLDL
-298 GLDDRTAAEL
+298 GLDDRTAAQL
-308 GISIY
+308 GITLY
-313 KPALIWPLEPRGAS
+313 KPALIWPLEPQGLRA
-327 DFAAGLEELLVVE
+327 FAAGLEEVLVVE
-340 EGRPMLEGQIKDLLF
+340 EGRAMLEGQIKDLLF
-355 NLPGE
+355 ALPDGQ
-360 RRPRVLGKRDEDGR
+360 RPRVVGKLDEAGR
-374 VLFADHGEL
+374 VLFSDFGEL
-383 SPRLVARVLA
+383 SPRAVARVLA
-393 ARIARLAPQAG
+393 RRLAPMTPDAG
-404 MDSRIALLDGQRE
+404 IDTRLSLLEGQRE
-417 RAGAYQAKF
+417 RASRYQAKF

-438 NTGTRVPDGSVALAG
+438 NTGTRIPDGSVALAG

-478 SWVGMAPFTDLK
+478 SWVGMAPFTDLE

-513 AAGVN
+513 ASGVN

-535 PIDGPISVAQ
+535 PIDGPISVVQ
-545 ITHQMYGESVQRIAV
+545 ITHQMHGESVQRIAV

-591 LREYP
+591 LRECP
-596 GVSVLIYEQT
+596 GTSVLIYEQT
-606 CATEKRRRR
+606 CGTEKRRRR
-615 KRGTLAEPDKR
+615 KRGKLADPDKR
-626 VFINDRV
+626 AFINDRV

-648 VLPLETEFG
+648 VVPLETEFG

-682 TVHGGSL
+682 TVHGGGL
-689 ARRRGSAVPQ
+689 ARPRGNQVPEALLQGLAEPTRPEAQSAY
-699 DLLAGL
+699 
-705 PEPAA
+705 
-710 PALEGAFGMLVA
+710 GMLVA
-722 GIGGTGVVTISQL
+722 GVGGMGVVTVSQL

-741 MQGLHVQTLD
+741 MEGRYVLVLD

-762 FSHVQIG
+762 FSHVQIAA
-769 TSAAALHAARVG
+769 SAEALHTGRVG

-794 TCASEKVLGKARAG
+794 TCASEKVLAKTSTG
-808 RTQAVVN
+808 RTNAVVN

-822 DFTRRP
+822 DFTRQP
-828 DLALPGADLKQAV
+828 DLTLPSVDLKHAV

-859 RQLIGDAIGANLFL
+859 RELIGDAIGANMFL
-873 LGYACQRGL
+873 LGYAYQRGL
-882 LPVSPAALERAIV
+882 VPLSAASIERAIT
-895 LNGVFVEGNTSIF
+895 LNGVSVNGNVNIF
-908 RWGRLYAVQPRQV
+908 RWGRLYAEQPRQV
-921 EDIAAAGHQIG
+921 EDIAASS
-932 RGESFSHDL
+932 RGPKTSAPLSHDL
-941 PGLIARRVEDLT
+941 ASLVNRRVADLT
-953 AYQNAAYAARYR
+953 AYQNAAYAEGYR
-965 SLVERVQEAEKTRA
+965 SLVERVRQAEKSKTK
-979 RGMSGLAEAVA
+979 GMSGLAEAVA
-990 RNYYKLL
+990 TNFYKLL

-1012 EFLAKLRETFAGDT
+1012 EFLAKLRESFAGDY

-1031 LAPPLLARRDPVSGE
+1031 LAPPLLARRDPISGQ
-1046 LQKREYGAW
+1046 LQKREYGGW

-1060 KVLARLKFLRGS
+1060 KALAHLKFLRGGVF
-1072 LLDPFGH
+1072 DVFGY

-1087 RLIDDYE
+1087 RLIGDYQKTME
-1094 RTVDTLLAGL
+1094 TVLAGL
-1104 DHDNHAL
+1104 DHENHAL
-1111 AVEIAGVAQQMRGFG
+1111 ALEIA
-1126 HVKDA
+1126 
-1131 NVAQAKALEAQLL
+1131 
-1144 ERYRAPGERRAAA
+1144 